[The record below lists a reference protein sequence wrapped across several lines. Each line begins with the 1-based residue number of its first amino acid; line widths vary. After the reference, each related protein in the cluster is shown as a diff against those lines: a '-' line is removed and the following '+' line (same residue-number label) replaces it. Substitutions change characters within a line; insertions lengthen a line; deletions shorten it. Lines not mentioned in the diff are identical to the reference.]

1 MLDYQKGPLMV
12 KLKMAETQWG
22 GKYQNSNSETRMVQ
36 MEKPSM
42 RRQVNAVYLRDKWK
56 REFRSREEQKN
67 FETILN
73 DIKNVPGDPDG
84 GDRGNEAKET
94 IEKTVPKNFPE

>member
-1 MLDYQKGPLMV
+1 
-12 KLKMAETQWG
+12 
-22 GKYQNSNSETRMVQ
+22 MVQ